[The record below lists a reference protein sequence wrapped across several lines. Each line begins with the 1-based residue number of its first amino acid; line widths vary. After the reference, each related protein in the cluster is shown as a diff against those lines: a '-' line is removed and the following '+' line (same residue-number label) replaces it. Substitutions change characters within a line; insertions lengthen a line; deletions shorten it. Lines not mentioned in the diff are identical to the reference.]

1 MTGQGHAS
9 LDLKFEETSNTAYR
23 FGINVAGC
31 SEAGRGTGCSVNPSL
46 ELHPLYL
53 SAPNR
58 VAGRVCSEELLW
70 LTVAMNRPLISAS
83 APVSGP
89 LRAHPCQT

>member
-1 MTGQGHAS
+1 MGKGHAS
-9 LDLKFEETSNTAYR
+9 LDLKLEETSNAAYG

-46 ELHPLYL
+46 EVHPLYL
-53 SAPNR
+53 SAPYR

-70 LTVAMNRPLISAS
+70 LTVAMNGSLIS

-89 LRAHPCQT
+89 LSELTHARPDV